1 VCIITF
7 QDIASIETQKLISNH
22 KVKML
27 NNKTVAVVVP
37 CYNEETQIGMVIET
51 MPDFVDRIVIIN
63 DNSTDRTAEVVKEYI
78 AKDQSAKIAIGNI
91 LNKVKP
97 NRYNRA
103 NMVVQNLQ
111 KEESKFYM
119 PSEVYNT
126 SELDRIVL
134 VNHLQNSG
142 KGAGVS
148 TGYKWAKDHGID
160 CTATMDGDGQM
171 DPEELESLCLPIVD
185 GGVDYVK
192 GNRLIHRSALLVIPK
207 VRYLGNSI
215 LSILTK
221 LASGYWRV
229 SDTQTG
235 YAAMS
240 NKALNSIRLYEI
252 YKSYGYPNDV
262 LVKLNIAFCTIKE
275 VEIKPVYD
283 IGEQSKMK
291 IFKVIPTVSWLLL
304 KSFFKRLWYKYLFRD
319 FHPLFILYH
328 LSFFIGLVLIPVAI
342 RIIKDLISGTT
353 LTYQIL
359 TIFVFLFISFFQFLL
374 FAMWMDIQDNER
386 LQK

>member
-1 VCIITF
+1 
-7 QDIASIETQKLISNH
+7 
-22 KVKML
+22 ML
-27 NNKTVAVVVP
+27 HNKTIAVVVP

-51 MPDFVDRIVIIN
+51 MPDFVDRIIVIN
-63 DNSTDRTAEVVKEYI
+63 DKSTDATEKVVKDYI
-78 AKDQSAKIAIGNI
+78 AKVGKSEIKIDSI

-103 NMVVQNLQ
+103 NVVVQDLQ
-111 KEESKFYM
+111 KKEIEYYT
-119 PSEVYNT
+119 PHQIVNEDYENN
-126 SELDRIVL
+126 RIVL
-134 VNHLQNSG
+134 INHLENAG
-142 KGAGVS
+142 KGAGIA

-171 DPEELESLCLPIVD
+171 DPDELQSLCEPVVLEGI
-185 GGVDYVK
+185 DYVK

-207 VRYLGNSI
+207 IRYLGNSI

-221 LASGYWRV
+221 LASGYWHV

-235 YAAMS
+235 YTAIS
-240 NKALNSIRLYEI
+240 NKALNSIRLYDI
-252 YKSYGYPNDV
+252 YKSYGYPNDM
-262 LVKLNIAFCTIKE
+262 LVKLNIAFCTIRE
-275 VEIKPVYD
+275 VEIKPIYD
-283 IGEQSKMK
+283 VGEQSKMK
-291 IFKVIPTVSWLLL
+291 IFKVIPKISWLLL
-304 KSFFKRLWYKYLFRD
+304 KSFYKRLWVKYLFRD

-328 LSFFIGLVLIPVAI
+328 LAFLLGIFLIPVTI
-342 RIIKDLISGTT
+342 RIISDLASGRS